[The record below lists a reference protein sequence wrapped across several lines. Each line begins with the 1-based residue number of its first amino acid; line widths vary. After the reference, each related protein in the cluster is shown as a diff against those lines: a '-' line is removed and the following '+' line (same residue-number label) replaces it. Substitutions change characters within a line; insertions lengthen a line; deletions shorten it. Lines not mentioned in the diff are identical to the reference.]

1 MFLIGRMLLFGASML
16 IIGEERGGDEVDG
29 VEEEE

>member
-1 MFLIGRMLLFGASML
+1 MFLIGRMLFGASML
-16 IIGEERGGDEVDG
+16 IIGEEVMKLTVC